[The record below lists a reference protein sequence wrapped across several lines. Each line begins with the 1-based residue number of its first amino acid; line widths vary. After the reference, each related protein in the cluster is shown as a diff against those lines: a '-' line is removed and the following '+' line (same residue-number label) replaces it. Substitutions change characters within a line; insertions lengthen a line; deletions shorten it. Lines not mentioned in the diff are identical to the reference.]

1 MGPESLTKN
10 RMDAHRV
17 VEDICVLD
25 EPPFS
30 PKRNHFKQ
38 RRACRTRSF
47 PNPGFGTDKRPQE
60 TLTTSIGGP
69 SHGCTPAWPS
79 HRVVSNLLSQPCR
92 PSLDDDVRLRK
103 KGVRRQT
110 PSPEG
115 LARAEKTEPTSY
127 PVPGSSGSRGRAFLS
142 RVGCGSPQE
151 AQGCKLQVSARVPN
165 QFASCAGVRHGL
177 RIG

>member
-92 PSLDDDVRLRK
+92 PSLDADVRLRME
-103 KGVRRQT
+103 GVRRQT

-151 AQGCKLQVSARVPN
+151 A
-165 QFASCAGVRHGL
+165 
-177 RIG
+177 